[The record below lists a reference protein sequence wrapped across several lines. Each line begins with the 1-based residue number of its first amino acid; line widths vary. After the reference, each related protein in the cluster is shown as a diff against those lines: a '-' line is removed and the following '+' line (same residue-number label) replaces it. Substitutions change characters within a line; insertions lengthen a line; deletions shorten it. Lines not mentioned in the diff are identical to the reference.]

1 MEPKINIK
9 PVSEWGLGL
18 DYPLLIAGPCS
29 AESEQQVL
37 ETALALAAN
46 GRVKV
51 FRAGIWKPR
60 TRPGGF
66 EGAGEKGLKWLKLVK
81 EETGLAVA
89 TEVAMPQHVELALEN
104 GVDMVWVGARTSAN
118 PFLVDQLASAL
129 AGANIPVLVKNP
141 VTPDLELWIGAIE
154 RLWRSGINR
163 LAAIHRGFYPYE
175 RSRLRNIPKWEIAI
189 DLKSRIPSLPVI
201 CDPSHIAGTASL
213 VPEIA
218 QRSIDLSMDGL
229 MVEVHPNPSVALSDA
244 RQQLTP
250 AAFNSMISG
259 LTFHSVTST
268 NYEFTDFLEQVRNKI
283 DSIDQQI
290 IELLANRMRLVE
302 QIGEYK
308 RTNNVTIFQLR
319 RWEKILESRIECG
332 KKLGLDEEY
341 IKSLLQLVH
350 KESIKKQ
357 AEILRGNRQT
367 NGE

>member
-1 MEPKINIK
+1 MEPKIYIQ
-9 PVSEWGLGL
+9 PLAEWGLGL
-18 DYPLLIAGPCS
+18 DSPLLIAGPCS

-37 ETALALAAN
+37 ETAKALAIA
-46 GRVKV
+46 GQVKV

-66 EGAGEKGLKWLKLVK
+66 EGAGEKGLKWLKRVK
-81 EETGLAVA
+81 DETGLLVA
-89 TEVAMPQHVELALEN
+89 TEVAMPQHVVLALEH
-104 GVDMVWVGARTSAN
+104 GVDMVWLGARTSAN

-141 VTPDLELWIGAIE
+141 VSPDLELWIGAIE

-201 CDPSHIAGTASL
+201 CDPSHIAGTARL

-218 QRSIDLSMDGL
+218 QRSLDLSMDGL
-229 MVEVHPNPSVALSDA
+229 MVEVHPNPSAALSDA
-244 RQQLTP
+244 LQQLTP

-259 LTFHSVTST
+259 LTFHSDTST
-268 NYEFTDFLEQVRNKI
+268 SREFTDLLEQIRNKI

-341 IKSLLQLVH
+341 IKSLLHLVH

-357 AEILRGNRQT
+357 AEILRGNGQT